1 MTEYE
6 LIDAYQSVEASWQG
20 AVSIFISILF
30 AYLVTAYFA
39 GAKLTRVQAA
49 IVTGLYTLFS
59 LFMLQMLAT
68 LLRRMTQLGTEIL
81 EFSPERAVADSRIIG
96 TGLVMWG
103 SVFLGSYVAGLVFM
117 FQIRR
122 NARKGAVRDNGV

>member
-30 AYLVTAYFA
+30 AYLATAYFV
-39 GAKLTRVQAA
+39 GAKLTRAQIT
-49 IVTGLYTLFS
+49 IVTSLYTLFS
-59 LFMLQMLAT
+59 VFVLRMLAT
-68 LLRRMTQLGTEIL
+68 LLTRMTQLGTEIH
-81 EFSPERAVADSRIIG
+81 EISPERAVADSNQLG

-103 SVFLGSYVAGLVFM
+103 IIFAGSYVAGLIFM
-117 FQIRR
+117 FQLRR
-122 NARKGAVRDNGV
+122 NAEKATEVRS

>member
-20 AVSIFISILF
+20 AVSIYISIVF
-30 AYLVTAYFA
+30 AFLATAYFV
-39 GAKLTRVQAA
+39 GEKLTRPQII

-68 LLRRMTQLGTEIL
+68 LLRRMTQLGTDITVI
-81 EFSPERAVADSRIIG
+81 SPGRAFADDSNLG
-96 TGLVMWG
+96 VGLVMWVG
-103 SVFLGSYVAGLVFM
+103 VFLSAYVAGLIFM
-117 FQIRR
+117 FQLRR
-122 NARKGAVRDNGV
+122 NARSRRPG